1 MMKLTADTV
10 FLQRENEQLRAA
22 LIDERQRKQRTQP
35 GTLELSNDYYGGAT
49 FWSPQKVREAR
60 RLYEQ
65 KQRDQEELQ
74 RQKSIAIKAREERK
88 LLKAQ
93 ELEARRRARAEAKLE
108 REKRK
113 AEEAAYRIARQAAR
127 KQVQKA
133 IKISQV
139 GKKVSFKRRTKPRS
153 KNIIAGGGGSS
164 TEPATSSAARLPPR
178 SRCGRPIKLPA
189 KYR

>member
-1 MMKLTADTV
+1 MKLSADTA
-10 FLQRENEQLRAA
+10 FLERENKQLRAA

-74 RQKSIAIKAREERK
+74 CQKYIAIKAREERK
-88 LLKAQ
+88 LRKAQ
-93 ELEARRRARAEAKLE
+93 ELEARRRARAEAKQE

-113 AEEAAYRIARQAAR
+113 AEEAARRTARQAAR
-127 KQVQKA
+127 KQPQKA
-133 IKISQV
+133 IKIRQT
-139 GKKVSFKRRTKPRS
+139 GKKVSFKHRVKPKS
-153 KNIIAGGGGSS
+153 KNIIAGGGGSGA
-164 TEPATSSAARLPPR
+164 ELGNSSAARLPPR
-178 SRCGRPIKLPA
+178 SRCGRPIKLPT